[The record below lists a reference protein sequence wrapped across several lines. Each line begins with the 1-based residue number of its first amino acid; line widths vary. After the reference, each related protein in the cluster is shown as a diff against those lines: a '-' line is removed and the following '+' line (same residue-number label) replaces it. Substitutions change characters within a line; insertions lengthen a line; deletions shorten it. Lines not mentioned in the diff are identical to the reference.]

1 MRSKAYLDTLVTR
14 FEQPAFIAD
23 DPVSIC
29 HAFTDPR
36 DQQVIGLYA
45 ALLAWGR
52 RSLIL
57 TKLEELCGRMS
68 HRPWAFVR
76 GFRVDRDRHQLDTFG
91 HRTFLPLD
99 ALIFTRNLNLLL
111 RRHGSIER
119 IFDVQHQNADIG
131 DAIERFSRRM
141 MEAHDDTPPRLQKHL
156 ARPSRNSA
164 CKRLCLY
171 FRWMVR
177 GGPVDL
183 GLWKSVRPSQLILP
197 LDVHSGRQARAL
209 GLLKRAANDWKA
221 ALMLTQTCR
230 TFNAE
235 DPARY
240 DFAFFGLGAYGS
252 DENPLNPNG

>member
-1 MRSKAYLDTLVTR
+1 MTSKEYLDSLVTR

-23 DPVSIC
+23 DPISIC
-29 HAFTDPR
+29 HAFNDPC

-45 ALLAWGR
+45 ALLAWGK

-57 TKLEELCGRMS
+57 SKLEELCERMAF
-68 HRPWAFVR
+68 RPWGFVR
-76 GFRVDRDRHQLDTFG
+76 NFVMNRDRHHLDSFV
-91 HRTFLPLD
+91 HRTFQPLD
-99 ALIFTRNLNLLL
+99 ALVFTRNLSLLM

-119 IFDVQHQNADIG
+119 IFDVHPKDADIG
-131 DAIERFSRRM
+131 AAIERFSTRM
-141 MEAHDDTPPRLQKHL
+141 MGVHSDTPLRLQKHL
-156 ARPSRNSA
+156 ARPSRYSA

-183 GLWKSVRPSQLILP
+183 GLWKTVCPSQLVLP

-209 GLLKRAANDWKA
+209 GLLHRAANDWTA
-221 ALMLTQTCR
+221 AMILTETCR
-230 TFNAE
+230 RLCAS

-240 DFAFFGLGAYGS
+240 DFALFGLGAYGPVEQTGS
-252 DENPLNPNG
+252 TL